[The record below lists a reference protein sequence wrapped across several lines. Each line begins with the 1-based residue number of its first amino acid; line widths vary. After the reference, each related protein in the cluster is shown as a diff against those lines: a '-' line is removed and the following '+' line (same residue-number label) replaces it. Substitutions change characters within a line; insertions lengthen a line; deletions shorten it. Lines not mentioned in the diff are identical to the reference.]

1 MATSRK
7 RAPYTR
13 TVSSSAAFDI
23 RVAIAQLD
31 TWLGAYHPDTHTTP
45 TYTHLLEARAHLAR
59 IREGASAKDARAHK
73 SAAMQHISYALGLT
87 KPKAST

>member
-1 MATSRK
+1 MTTSRK

-13 TVSSSAAFDI
+13 AVSSSAAFDA

-31 TWLGAYHPDTHTTP
+31 TWLGAYHQGTRTTP
-45 TYTHLLEARAHLAR
+45 TYTHLVEARAHLAR
-59 IREGASAKDARAHK
+59 IREGAPAKDARAHK

-87 KPKAST
+87 KPKANT

>member
-7 RAPYTR
+7 R
-13 TVSSSAAFDI
+13 TVSSSTAFDI

-31 TWLGAYHPDTHTTP
+31 TWLGAYHQGTRTTP
-45 TYTHLLEARAHLAR
+45 AYTHLVEARAHLAR
-59 IREGASAKDARAHK
+59 IREGTPAKDARAHK

>member
-7 RAPYTR
+7 R
-13 TVSSSAAFDI
+13 TVRSSTAFDI

-31 TWLGAYHPDTHTTP
+31 LWLGAYHPDLHTTP
-45 TYTHLLEARAHLAR
+45 TYTHLLEARTHLAR
-59 IREGASAKDARAHK
+59 IREGTPAKDARAHK
-73 SAAMQHISYALGLT
+73 STAMRHVGYALGLT